1 MINSS
6 VSQKKGLDEV
16 FMKTDQNPMAFSVSS
31 LIFNYKDKKVAN
43 CQKKT
48 HFEVLEH
55 LTAVT
60 QYLGSF
66 PSFWAGAVSSA
77 LRMPQIVLP
86 EHWTE
91 DSLPGEISPILKFKM
106 INTECCLLRFPEK
119 PVIGDCWGQWLLA
132 GIRHLNSVILV
143 FKNDVLWVS
152 PAYKSACRAET
163 CQMRKVINNSQLPPL
178 CVSQVTSFHSFV
190 PVDIITPFLPL
201 CVLSLLLNFLS

>member
-66 PSFWAGAVSSA
+66 PSF
-77 LRMPQIVLP
+77 
-86 EHWTE
+86 
-91 DSLPGEISPILKFKM
+91 
-106 INTECCLLRFPEK
+106 
-119 PVIGDCWGQWLLA
+119 
-132 GIRHLNSVILV
+132 
-143 FKNDVLWVS
+143 
-152 PAYKSACRAET
+152 
-163 CQMRKVINNSQLPPL
+163 
-178 CVSQVTSFHSFV
+178 
-190 PVDIITPFLPL
+190 
-201 CVLSLLLNFLS
+201 